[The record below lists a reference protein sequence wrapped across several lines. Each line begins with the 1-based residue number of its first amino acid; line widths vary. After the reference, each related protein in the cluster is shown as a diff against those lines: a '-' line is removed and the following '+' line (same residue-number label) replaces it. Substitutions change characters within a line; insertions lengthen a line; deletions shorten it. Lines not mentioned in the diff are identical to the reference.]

1 MTRQYCSRDAN
12 GHEEWHDEGT
22 GPAWMV
28 HYPNLLHWRDKPSPE
43 HMTQPSS
50 IDTTIPNR
58 DHQHGGID
66 AVGEISQNLKQ
77 GMRRSLNWGKLTSGE
92 REALDM
98 LAHKVARILSGADP
112 HDPEHWEDLA
122 GYPMAVIRGRSA

>member
-1 MTRQYCSRDAN
+1 MAKQYRSRDTN

-28 HYPNLLHWRDKPSPE
+28 KHPSLLRWRDKPTPKP
-43 HMTQPSS
+43 MTTP
-50 IDTTIPNR
+50 DPTIPNR
-58 DHQHGGID
+58 DHQHGGIE
-66 AVGEISQNLKQ
+66 AVGDISQSLKQ
-77 GMRRSLNWGKLTSGE
+77 AMRRSLNWEKLTRGE

-112 HDPEHWEDLA
+112 HDPQHWEDVA
-122 GYPMAVIRGRSA
+122 GYPMAVLRGRNA